1 MAAATVGVYAAPSSS
16 SSYHNH
22 YEVASSIGDAERDLH
37 SEFGD
42 DVDANWDDWE
52 DDGEGGV
59 CECPFCHSS
68 IPSAAETLVHCRTEH
83 AFDFTAVRK
92 ALSLDFYASI
102 RLINHVRTTWRG
114 AKGVTMDSLLA
125 AGRTAP
131 WVKDDSLLQ
140 PVLDD
145 DPLLYAFE
153 DDDDDEEDEEE
164 EEEKEQ
170 KNQEAEKAS
179 ALAAKS
185 SANDDDLVARL
196 AAAELRASLAEQ
208 RLDELTV
215 AFMQYKDMVK
225 EAFLLDSPAPAPA
238 PAPTSASEIAGKEES
253 DQDQEWHMDYYFGSY
268 AETEI
273 HESMLKD
280 QVRTESY
287 RDFAYHNKAYF
298 KGKIVLDVGCGTGIL
313 SMFAA
318 RAGAKHVYAVDN
330 STIIN
335 KARRIAKENGLENV
349 ITFVQGKIEE
359 VQLPVDTV
367 DIIVSEWMGYFL
379 LYEGMLD
386 SVLTARDRWLA
397 PEGIVAPSRS
407 DILICAI
414 QDEEWINEK
423 YTFWSDVYGF
433 KMNTMK
439 RGFLN
444 DGNVDFVDPKTIIST
459 TATLK
464 RIDIESVRVEE
475 LDFETPFRLE
485 IVKAGRVNG
494 LCGWF
499 DIWFEGHTADST
511 GGAEI
516 SEVFFSTGP
525 QARGTHWKQTAFAFE
540 DALEV
545 DQGSVL
551 EGTFRCVKDKDNHR
565 ELTVELDFAVVDAQG
580 VTTTQ
585 VKRSYQV
592 R

>member
-1 MAAATVGVYAAPSSS
+1 MAATAVSSS
-16 SSYHNH
+16 AHSYC

-42 DVDANWDDWE
+42 DVDARWDDWE
-52 DDGEGGV
+52 DDGEGAV
-59 CECPFCHSS
+59 CECPFCHSP
-68 IPSAAETLVHCRTEH
+68 IPSAAETLVHCRSEH

-92 ALSLDFYASI
+92 ALALDFYASI

-114 AKGVTMDSLLA
+114 ANGVTMDTLLA

-131 WVKDDSLLQ
+131 WVKDDTLLQ

-153 DDDDDEEDEEE
+153 DDEDEEE
-164 EEEKEQ
+164 IADAEEKG
-170 KNQEAEKAS
+170 KIPKPVSSTTTTAS
-179 ALAAKS
+179 S
-185 SANDDDLVARL
+185 STHDDGLVARL

-225 EAFLLDSPAPAPA
+225 EAFLLDAPAPSTAAAIA
-238 PAPTSASEIAGKEES
+238 PEANVENEGEEGE
-253 DQDQEWHMDYYFGSY
+253 DQAWHMDYYFGSY

-298 KGKIVLDVGCGTGIL
+298 KGKVVLDVGCGTGIL

-397 PEGIVAPSRS
+397 PDGIVAPSRS

-433 KMNTMK
+433 QMNTMK

-499 DIWFEGHTADST
+499 DIWFEGHNAADTT

-540 DALEV
+540 NALEV

-551 EGTFRCVKDKDNHR
+551 QGTFRCVKDKDNHR
-565 ELTVELDFAVVDAQG
+565 ELTVELDFAVTDAKG
-580 VTTTQ
+580 VVTTQ

>member
-1 MAAATVGVYAAPSSS
+1 MAATAVSSAS
-16 SSYHNH
+16 SHHNH
-22 YEVASSIGDAERDLH
+22 NNYCYEVASSIGDAERDLH

-42 DVDANWDDWE
+42 DVDARWDDWE
-52 DDGEGGV
+52 DDGEGAI
-59 CECPFCHSS
+59 CECPFCHSP
-68 IPSAAETLVHCRTEH
+68 IASAAETLAHCRAEH

-92 ALSLDFYASI
+92 ALALDFYASI

-114 AKGVTMDSLLA
+114 ANGVTMDCLLA

-153 DDDDDEEDEEE
+153 DDEDDDEE
-164 EEEKEQ
+164 EKEIASDA
-170 KNQEAEKAS
+170 QEKGKMPPKA
-179 ALAAKS
+179 
-185 SANDDDLVARL
+185 DDLAARL

-225 EAFLLDSPAPAPA
+225 EAFLLDAPAPSTAAAIA
-238 PAPTSASEIAGKEES
+238 PES
-253 DQDQEWHMDYYFGSY
+253 DGAAAKDGEGEGDGDGEGDQEWHMDYYFGSY

-298 KGKIVLDVGCGTGIL
+298 KGKVVLDVGCGTGIL

-335 KARRIAKENGLENV
+335 KARRIAKENGLENA
-349 ITFVQGKIEE
+349 ITFVQGKVEE

-397 PEGIVAPSRS
+397 PDGIVAPSRS

-433 KMNTMK
+433 QMNTMK

-499 DIWFEGHTADST
+499 DIWFEGHNAADTTT

-516 SEVFFSTGP
+516 SQVFFSTGP

-540 DALEV
+540 NALEV

-551 EGTFRCVKDKDNHR
+551 EGIFRCVKDKDNHR
-565 ELTVELDFAVVDAQG
+565 ELTVELDFAVTDAKG
-580 VTTTQ
+580 VVTTK